1 MASAGSGSL
10 RESMSFGR
18 NFRMG
23 HEGKYNLQVRAEFQN
38 IFNRLFLS
46 MPNVANTNPLLP
58 IGTTNNGVGGIIN
71 NSGFGSITTLN
82 GAGTQPRSGQI
93 VGRFTF

>member
-1 MASAGSGSL
+1 
-10 RESMSFGR
+10 MSFGR

-23 HEGKYNLQVRAEFQN
+23 KEGKYNLQVRAEFQN
-38 IFNRLFLS
+38 IFNRLFLP

-93 VGRFTF
+93 VARFTF